1 MQKKASAIQSVHQT
15 VLSKTHP
22 EAMQGVLQQGEE
34 AAMDAMGSVV
44 GHTGQQRW
52 LWQALDPQTGD
63 VVASVLGEQTD
74 AAFLQ

>member
-1 MQKKASAIQSVHQT
+1 
-15 VLSKTHP
+15 
-22 EAMQGVLQQGEE
+22 MQGVLQQGEE

-63 VVASVLGEQTD
+63 VVASVLEEQTD